1 MIIDT
6 SKIFSNWKT
15 TSTGL
20 VMIVGSI
27 THLVFMIRANTA
39 DENTWN
45 TTFAAILGGVG
56 LILAGDAGAS
66 VEKSSVHTDAGTG
79 FIKNNPNTPP
89 IPTPIPTKP

>member
-6 SKIFSNWKT
+6 SKILTNWKT
-15 TSTGL
+15 TSAGL
-20 VMIVGSI
+20 TSIIGSTI
-27 THLVFMIRANTA
+27 HLIFMIRANTA

-45 TTFAAILGGVG
+45 TTALAWIVGVG